1 MMLSRLVRTNITQGL
16 EPSQWEVILP
26 EHEKDILTGST
37 ALKVGRHPL
46 LASFGV
52 HPVAVSSVS
61 HFHQQSIEPDC
72 CPSLQTGALT
82 GQVKVTQCHA

>member
-16 EPSQWEVILP
+16 EPSQWEVVLP

-46 LASFGV
+46 LVSFGL
-52 HPVAVSSVS
+52 HSAKVSSVS
-61 HFHQQSIEPDC
+61 HFYQ
-72 CPSLQTGALT
+72 
-82 GQVKVTQCHA
+82 

>member
-1 MMLSRLVRTNITQGL
+1 MVRRLVRTNITQGL
-16 EPSQWEVILP
+16 EPSQWEVVLP

-52 HPVAVSSVS
+52 YSIVGLSGLHGIDRTTALPHRSV
-61 HFHQQSIEPDC
+61 P
-72 CPSLQTGALT
+72 
-82 GQVKVTQCHA
+82 